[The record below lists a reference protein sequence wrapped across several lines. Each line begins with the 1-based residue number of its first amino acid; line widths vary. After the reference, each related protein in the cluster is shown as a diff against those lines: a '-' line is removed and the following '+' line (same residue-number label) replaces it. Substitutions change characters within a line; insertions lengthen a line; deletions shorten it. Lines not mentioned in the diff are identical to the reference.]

1 MSETKHPTTT
11 KTKKPNPVTDYIES
25 SLQEIRKVTWPT
37 RQQAV
42 RMTVLVIG
50 FCLVAA
56 VILGA
61 VDFVFN
67 LGYRKLVEISPAG
80 SQPSIIDQIPTG
92 STTPTSTTGDE
103 VKVNNVS
110 ATDVNGQPVNISPT
124 PATDASASTAPA
136 TPPAAQPSGTQQ

>member
-1 MSETKHPTTT
+1 MSETKHTT
-11 KTKKPNPVTDYIES
+11 KTSKPNPLVEYFES
-25 SLQEIRKVTWPT
+25 SVQEIRKVTWPT

-56 VILGA
+56 LVLGA

-67 LGYRKLVEISPAG
+67 FGYRKLIEVSPAG
-80 SQPSIIDQIPTG
+80 SQPSILDQIPTG
-92 STTPTSTTGDE
+92 STTPTTTVDPE

-110 ATDVNGQPVNISPT
+110 GTDVNGQPITIT
-124 PATDASASTAPA
+124 PAADSTTGSEVTPRTIAPA
-136 TPPAAQPSGTQQ
+136 PQPTGTQQ